1 MFKKLSI
8 PTTRKISALFI
19 LVFTFSCGTYQYNGY
34 VNDGIYEQYSTPVKQ
49 EVAATNESKDGNK
62 YYQSVFN
69 ELAENYNQKED
80 VDEIF
85 TDVENYQSSQNDS
98 LNKNY
103 GSWGENKN
111 SIEINLYTYRDVGF
125 WSRWSYP
132 NWMWNYGYGYG
143 NVWGYGYN
151 NYWSRPFPYY
161 GGFYDPFNP
170 FYGYYNSFYYGY
182 GYPYYFHG
190 YMYPYYYFNNYNY
203 NNYWGNSYSFINGRR
218 GSRSAISSRIPNQN
232 IRFNSITPNMGSS
245 ILSKRFDKIEGV
257 KNAARINPSFYN
269 KTYTSNSKYEKPKS
283 EKNSYPNMSKPN
295 SNYNNYKYDDRGSNN
310 SKPSYSRP
318 SYSNPSYSRP
328 SYSSPSRSSSSPS
341 VKSGRSKR

>member
-103 GSWGENKN
+103 G
-111 SIEINLYTYRDVGF
+111 
-125 WSRWSYP
+125 
-132 NWMWNYGYGYG
+132 
-143 NVWGYGYN
+143 
-151 NYWSRPFPYY
+151 
-161 GGFYDPFNP
+161 
-170 FYGYYNSFYYGY
+170 
-182 GYPYYFHG
+182 
-190 YMYPYYYFNNYNY
+190 
-203 NNYWGNSYSFINGRR
+203 
-218 GSRSAISSRIPNQN
+218 
-232 IRFNSITPNMGSS
+232 
-245 ILSKRFDKIEGV
+245 
-257 KNAARINPSFYN
+257 
-269 KTYTSNSKYEKPKS
+269 
-283 EKNSYPNMSKPN
+283 
-295 SNYNNYKYDDRGSNN
+295 
-310 SKPSYSRP
+310 
-318 SYSNPSYSRP
+318 
-328 SYSSPSRSSSSPS
+328 
-341 VKSGRSKR
+341 